1 MYVTEHTCM
10 FRPEYY
16 RYYFLFHISAVFV
29 VFSTFKRVAVMRQFT
44 ELQISNCQR
53 AQHLPIEQTDLET
66 NLVTYYFVIHNN
78 FETIKLYSFKL

>member
-1 MYVTEHTCM
+1 M

-16 RYYFLFHISAVFV
+16 HSCYHFLAHISEAFV
-29 VFSTFKRVAVMRQFT
+29 VFSTFKRVAVMRQYT

-66 NLVTYYFVIHNN
+66 NLVKSHFVMHNN